1 MAPSRKYHG
10 RLAHERNGNCQGQDG
25 PATHGQ
31 DAHATEHSNVI
42 RLKWLSA
49 AAVCCLAFYVW
60 PADACQ
66 YNVREV
72 GFVDVGIEPYRLLV
86 YLSEG
91 VSAGD
96 TSGLKEAM
104 DVALVE
110 TNVRFMPVGAG
121 SDANQATAELA
132 KTHGISRFP
141 AAILVSPDGQS
152 MPVDISRA
160 SSPRSEGGTPS
171 TQASLAQALP
181 AALGPVL
188 DSPLRRQILEKC
200 AEAYGVV
207 LLIEGPEPQA
217 NATAREAITTA
228 LRQIGEQLE
237 FLPTP
242 IKSKP
247 IKTPPELVVL
257 DQKSLA
263 REQVLLWALRLKPE
277 EVNQPRAA
285 VFYGR
290 GRWLGPLFDAATLNA
305 GNLTQLLSV
314 IGGDC
319 ECGLDQRWLQ
329 GTMLPARWDEAIQQ
343 KVVQSLGYDPENPMT
358 KMEIASI
365 IRRGM
370 GGSDYPGVPL
380 DYQEIEVGMEGKE
393 DEGQKAED
401 GSQKTEDRGQRT
413 EEQKA
418 TPSSVGDPPSSK
430 VVGQVLAGS
439 LAGMVALVGVVSLVI
454 VLRARKA

>member
-1 MAPSRKYHG
+1 
-10 RLAHERNGNCQGQDG
+10 
-25 PATHGQ
+25 
-31 DAHATEHSNVI
+31 VI
-42 RLKWLSA
+42 KWKWLITA
-49 AAVCCLAFYVW
+49 AAGCLVFYVW

-86 YLSEG
+86 YLPEG
-91 VSAGD
+91 VSAGEM
-96 TSGLKEAM
+96 SSLKEAM

-110 TNVRFMPVGAG
+110 TNVRFTPVGAG
-121 SDANQATAELA
+121 ADANQATAELA
-132 KTHGISRFP
+132 RTHGISRFP

-152 MPVDISRA
+152 MPVA
-160 SSPRSEGGTPS
+160 LPEKP
-171 TQASLAQALP
+171 AAPAQAIP
-181 AALGPVL
+181 AALGGVL

-200 AEAYGVV
+200 AETYGVV

-228 LRQIGEQLE
+228 IRQIGEQLE

-247 IKTPPELVVL
+247 ITTPPQLVVL
-257 DQKSLA
+257 DRTSLA
-263 REQVLLWALRLKPE
+263 REQVLLWTFRLKPE
-277 EVNQPRAA
+277 DVNQPRAA

-290 GRWLGPLFDAATLNA
+290 GRWLGPLFDTETLNA
-305 GNLTQLLSV
+305 GNLMQLLSV

-329 GTMLPARWDEAIQQ
+329 GTMLPARWDETLHQ
-343 KVVQSLGYDPENPMT
+343 KVVQNLGYDPESPMA
-358 KMEIASI
+358 KMEMVSI

-370 GGSDYPGVPL
+370 GGFDYPGVPFE
-380 DYQEIEVGMEGKE
+380 YQEIEVGMEETE
-393 DEGQKAED
+393 DSGQKSGDRDLKPEAQAAPEPAPPAPQAP
-401 GSQKTEDRGQRT
+401 SQTT
-413 EEQKA
+413 
-418 TPSSVGDPPSSK
+418 PPSSK

-439 LAGMVALVGVVSLVI
+439 LAGMAALVGVVSLVI
-454 VLRARKA
+454 VLRARKP